1 MKSWQK
7 HFNSKAALD
16 NFMTE
21 NQQTN
26 TLLESSCSDA
36 AQTFLARAKVLE
48 PVLHAF
54 TSIDA
59 ERLLTQARL
68 LDELPVEQR
77 GPLHGLLVGV
87 KEVYD
92 AEGYVCGWGT
102 EIHANRRPTQ
112 DSAAVAS
119 LRAAGALVAGITV
132 STEYALAKTGPTTN
146 PHDANRSPGAS
157 SQGSAAAVGA
167 GLVPAALGSQTIGSI
182 IRPAA
187 YCGCVGFKPSRG
199 LFDGR
204 GSMPLSVVLDHVG
217 FFASN
222 AILARKIAAVL
233 QPDYAWNDARLPSE
247 VVLLK
252 PSYTDRIDAPVND
265 AIERVARRLSAS
277 QTKVEKAV
285 LPNWS
290 GEAEE
295 ALIDTILAYDMAA
308 NHGGDFDRQGEKMST
323 RIRDYILRGRE
334 LTQASYQTALGER
347 ERMAKYLDKLLHGRV
362 AVIAAATGVAP
373 LRNNGTGSRAPQRL
387 STLLGLPSIS
397 VPVELH
403 QGLPVGIQLVAAR
416 GSDKLVLN
424 LAERLL
430 EADEV

>member
-1 MKSWQK
+1 
-7 HFNSKAALD
+7 
-16 NFMTE
+16 MTE
-21 NQQTN
+21 PQQIDTVR
-26 TLLESSCSDA
+26 ESSCSDA
-36 AQTFLARAKVLE
+36 AQAFLARAKVLE

-59 ERLLTQARL
+59 ERLLAQARR
-68 LDELPVEQR
+68 LDDLPGEQR
-77 GPLHGLLVGV
+77 GPLHGLLLGV

-92 AEGYVCGWGT
+92 AEGYACGWGT
-102 EIHANRRPTQ
+102 EIHAQRRPAK

-204 GSMPLSVVLDHVG
+204 GSMPLSAALDHVG
-217 FFASN
+217 FFANN
-222 AILARKIAAVL
+222 AALARQLATVL
-233 QPDYAWNDARLPSE
+233 QPDYAWNDATLPNG
-247 VVLLK
+247 VILLK
-252 PSYTDRIDAPVND
+252 PWYSDRIDASVSD
-265 AIERVARRLSAS
+265 AIARAARRLSAS
-277 QTKVEKAV
+277 RISVEKAS

-295 ALIDTILAYDMAA
+295 TLIDTLLAHDMAA
-308 NHGGDFDRQGEKMST
+308 NHGGDFDRQGDKMSS

-334 LTQASYQTALGER
+334 LTPASYQAALNER
-347 ERMAKYLDKLLHGRV
+347 DRMAEYLDKLLEGRV
-362 AVIAAATGVAP
+362 AIIPAATGVAP
-373 LRNNGTGSRAPQRL
+373 LRSEGTGSRAPQRL
-387 STLLGLPSIS
+387 STLLGQPSIS
-397 VPVELH
+397 VPVERH

-430 EADEV
+430 ETNAD